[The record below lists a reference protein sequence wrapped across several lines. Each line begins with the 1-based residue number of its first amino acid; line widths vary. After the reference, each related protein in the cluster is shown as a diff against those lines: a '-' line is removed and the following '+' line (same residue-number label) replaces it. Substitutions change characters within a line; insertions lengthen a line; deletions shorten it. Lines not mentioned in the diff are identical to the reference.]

1 MVSTNSQI
9 NAIEKINQFSNPSF
23 DSKNEELTKKVL
35 QYLHSRDSFKEM
47 YSDYNIKGSSDYEYK
62 KILKE
67 VNDFLEASGLNEAI
81 RKNVVRKDSTPHSN
95 IESISGPLIPSNNEI
110 KSLVKNYLVS
120 KEVAVINKEIKE
132 ESLTTSYSNIKKY
145 WKELKKWITDYY
157 LPPQI
162 YLQFINESIY
172 EPIACITQKAILN
185 GNISN
190 DEIKT
195 LTKNIEDLSLDIA
208 KTIVN
213 EFVSDN
219 GEAINKLKKSMN
231 IDIHFS
237 NNSTVDTNPY
247 FDSKTLYNRSTKLNF
262 LYDHLLRNIYITT
275 GHCLEKSKYLDLLN
289 FSSKTIK
296 QVKNC
301 RFSLLQFSKPSPI
314 ACLGDGEWR
323 KTRIDYPISKDL
335 ECLDLQR
342 LNKSNWKHTQHG
354 CFLSRNITEN
364 DKFICRNTSE
374 LLAVNIKLKDKLSI
388 IAKENTSQFNIKL
401 PLSDS
406 HIKEDTAS
414 LLEQSTDSYIDED
427 TVSMSYSTYNPQT
440 DSYIDEDTVS
450 MSYSTYNPQTDSY
463 IDEDTVSMS
472 YSTYN
477 PQTDSYIDED
487 TVSMSYST
495 YNPQTDSYIDEDT
508 VSMSYS
514 TYNPQTDS
522 YIDEDTVSMSYST
535 YNPQTDSYIDEDTVS
550 MSYSTYNPQ
559 TDKVLQGKENRAK
572 FYQEFQEEGKLIAS
586 SKENFQTKNDSFNV
600 NQEEEN
606 KDIKYLQE
614 LEEIFIQQKNKKEDE
629 QSLINSRL
637 EKRQEQIAESQISN
651 CVNLQQN
658 LAEQTAKIAQS
669 KNQKLREEEK
679 LKQEQEIRR
688 QLNNQARLKK
698 LQEENK
704 QKAITKRKTRQLE
717 PA

>member
-1 MVSTNSQI
+1 M
-9 NAIEKINQFSNPSF
+9 
-23 DSKNEELTKKVL
+23 
-35 QYLHSRDSFKEM
+35 
-47 YSDYNIKGSSDYEYK
+47 
-62 KILKE
+62 
-67 VNDFLEASGLNEAI
+67 
-81 RKNVVRKDSTPHSN
+81 
-95 IESISGPLIPSNNEI
+95 
-110 KSLVKNYLVS
+110 
-120 KEVAVINKEIKE
+120 
-132 ESLTTSYSNIKKY
+132 
-145 WKELKKWITDYY
+145 
-157 LPPQI
+157 
-162 YLQFINESIY
+162 
-172 EPIACITQKAILN
+172 N

-364 DKFICRNTSE
+364 DKFIYRNTSE

-440 DSYIDEDTVS
+440 D
-450 MSYSTYNPQTDSY
+450 
-463 IDEDTVSMS
+463 
-472 YSTYN
+472 
-477 PQTDSYIDED
+477 
-487 TVSMSYST
+487 
-495 YNPQTDSYIDEDT
+495 
-508 VSMSYS
+508 
-514 TYNPQTDS
+514 
-522 YIDEDTVSMSYST
+522 
-535 YNPQTDSYIDEDTVS
+535 
-550 MSYSTYNPQ
+550 
-559 TDKVLQGKENRAK
+559 KVLQGKENRAK
-572 FYQEFQEEGKLIAS
+572 FYQEFQ
-586 SKENFQTKNDSFNV
+586 
-600 NQEEEN
+600 
-606 KDIKYLQE
+606 
-614 LEEIFIQQKNKKEDE
+614 
-629 QSLINSRL
+629 
-637 EKRQEQIAESQISN
+637 
-651 CVNLQQN
+651 
-658 LAEQTAKIAQS
+658 
-669 KNQKLREEEK
+669 EEEK